1 MTIVAT
7 PVPISPTSV
16 RIAITSPDILAQIRQ
31 VFASKNLALE
41 FVRMPY
47 VEVIVRPAAGAAA
60 GAAGPDRSA
69 VGTALERVGGPAS
82 RAGVHASRRLCAEY
96 RLSVVEVGGRPTAEH
111 PAPEIPPHPVP
122 VPAPDADRL
131 LVALSQRQHE
141 VMALVSRGARNSEI
155 AARLQVSE
163 KTVKNHINRIFR
175 SLGAGSRVEAVL
187 IWQRH
192 QQDGAIR
199 RGAPNPPLAPAPSLH
214 PGHGGNP

>member
-1 MTIVAT
+1 MTLVAT

-47 VEVIVRPAAGAAA
+47 VEVTVRPAAGAAA
-60 GAAGPDRSA
+60 GAAGPDR
-69 VGTALERVGGPAS
+69 TALERVGGPVS
-82 RAGVHASRRLCAEY
+82 RPGVPASRRLCAEY

-111 PAPEIPPHPVP
+111 PAPESPPHPAR
-122 VPAPDADRL
+122 VPAPGADSL

-199 RGAPNPPLAPAPSLH
+199 PGASNPPLAPAPSLH
-214 PGHGGNP
+214 SGHGGTA